1 MKKFYSALLILL
13 LTFGYV
19 VTVDA
24 VTISPTRVVVSGKAG
39 TKANLQFK
47 IYGHPESVS
56 VDFVKAIDLK
66 DQEDKVLSSFELG
79 KEAQYVVPIDIII
92 NESKDYY
99 LCAVLKKSQ
108 SMRLRTCSAV
118 RITVTP

>member
-1 MKKFYSALLILL
+1 MIMVKKILPIFLIAIMM
-13 LTFGYV
+13 
-19 VTVDA
+19 VTAANA
-24 VTISPTRVVVSGKAG
+24 VTISPTRVTVQGKSG

-56 VDFVKAIDLK
+56 VDFVKAVDLK
-66 DQEDKVLSSFELG
+66 ETEDKIISSFELG
-79 KEAQYVVPIDIII
+79 KEAQYVVPVDVVI

-118 RITVTP
+118 RVLALP

>member
-1 MKKFYSALLILL
+1 MKKCYSVFLVPLLA
-13 LTFGYV
+13 FGYM
-19 VTVDA
+19 VTAHA
-24 VTISPTRVVVSGKAG
+24 VTISPTRVVVSGKIG

-56 VDFVKAIDLK
+56 VDFVKAVDLK

-79 KEAQYVVPIDIII
+79 KEAQYVVPIDVII
-92 NESKDYY
+92 NESKEYY

-118 RITVTP
+118 RVTAIQ

>member
-1 MKKFYSALLILL
+1 MKKFYSALLIPLL
-13 LTFGYV
+13 AFGCM
-19 VTVDA
+19 VTAQA
-24 VTISPTRVVVSGKAG
+24 VTISPTRVVVSGKIG

-56 VDFVKAIDLK
+56 VDFVKAVDLK

-92 NESKDYY
+92 NESKEYY

-108 SMRLRTCSAV
+108 SMRLRTCSAIRV
-118 RITVTP
+118 TVIP